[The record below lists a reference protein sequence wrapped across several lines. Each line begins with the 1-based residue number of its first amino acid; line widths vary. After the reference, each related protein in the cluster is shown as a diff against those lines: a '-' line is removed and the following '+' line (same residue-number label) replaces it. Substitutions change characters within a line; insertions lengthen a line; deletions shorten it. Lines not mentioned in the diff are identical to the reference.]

1 MLQLSIL
8 EYRQR
13 KQIAFS
19 DGSDGPT
26 KEEPNQNETLA
37 LKAQR
42 DSVADENSDS
52 DPATTTRTKD
62 PPILGLSADDSH
74 SKSESTA
81 DDSNTNSSF
90 EGDEEAPTSL

>member
-1 MLQLSIL
+1 MLPLQLSIL

-26 KEEPNQNETLA
+26 KEEPNQNET
-37 LKAQR
+37 KAQR
-42 DSVADENSDS
+42 DSTAEENSDS
-52 DPATTTRTKD
+52 DPATSTRIKD
-62 PPILGLSADDSH
+62 PPILAAEDSH

-81 DDSNTNSSF
+81 EDSNTNSSF